1 MGNETARTGRRGR
14 VAKAPEG
21 AEPAAVF
28 ARQLWELKQCAGDP
42 SYAAMRQDHGA
53 LASTSALSAAARGAR
68 LPSWETTWEFVRSLA
83 VGVLGQDEQRVHA
96 HWRQRWEQAA
106 AAVVA
111 PAEVLPQAVVLAQA
125 EPMEGPAVSPW
136 IRQRGWY
143 LLGAVVVI
151 GVLLVVALWPRVERP
166 GPATIAEPCEAAWL
180 CLYRNIG
187 YEDMNFRTQR
197 QNTCWRLADYH
208 LQDAV
213 FSYDNN
219 LPVVG
224 RFYDSAKTDIG
235 NIRAGDS
242 SQDSSAL
249 PGAYWFCTGS
259 ARP

>member
-1 MGNETARTGRRGR
+1 MGNETAGSRRRGR
-14 VAKAPEG
+14 VAKAPAG
-21 AEPAAVF
+21 TDPAAVF
-28 ARQLWELKQCAGDP
+28 ARQLWELKQNAGDP
-42 SYAAMRQDHGA
+42 SYAAMRQEHGA
-53 LASTSALSAAARGAR
+53 LVSAAALSAAARGAQ

-96 HWRQRWEQAA
+96 QWRKRWEQAA
-106 AAVVA
+106 AAVRT
-111 PAEVLPQAVVLAQA
+111 PAETSP
-125 EPMEGPAVSPW
+125 PAADPARAAPVESPAAAPWFRRRRWW
-136 IRQRGWY
+136 I
-143 LLGAVVVI
+143 LGAVAVI
-151 GVLLVVALWPRVERP
+151 GVPLAIVLWPQAETP
-166 GPATIAEPCEAAWL
+166 GPATIAEPCEATWL

-187 YEDMNFRTQR
+187 FEDMNFRTQR

-224 RFYDSAKTDIG
+224 RFYDVAKNHTG
-235 NIRAGDS
+235 TMRAGDS
-242 SQDSSAL
+242 SQDSSML